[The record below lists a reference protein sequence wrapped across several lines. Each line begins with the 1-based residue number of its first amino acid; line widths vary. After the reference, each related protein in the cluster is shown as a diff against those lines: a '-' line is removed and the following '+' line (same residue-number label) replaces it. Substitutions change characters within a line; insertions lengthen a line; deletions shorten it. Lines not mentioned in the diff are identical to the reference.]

1 MFEAQFTDRIEKI
14 KIIGS
19 TFMAASG
26 LISGRKNSQG
36 LDGDSS
42 FEPFSKAHNARILVR
57 FSAAMMRSIE
67 DVDYTKFDLSSPPD
81 FKLRVGISTGKVI
94 AGVVG
99 AQKPLY
105 DIWGNTVN
113 VASRMDYTGERGRI
127 HLPEQTAFELMNRD
141 SEGRGVEAGDLA
153 LLDSIVLCQ
162 YRGETQVKG
171 KGIMKTYFVELTEDL
186 YPVEEDVR
194 IGLQSMGEHLTVEV
208 EMEDEPSFQ
217 EGKYLSSV
225 VSRNPAL
232 VREKIDNKK
241 DSGFGSEGSLEV
253 DKIKVIRPDWPQLA
267 QPLALQVRPGVS
279 WEAEQEPRVMAQ
291 LSAAELGEHYEV
303 Y

>member
-1 MFEAQFTDRIEKI
+1 MICVTQLMQVMFEPQFTERIEKI

-36 LDGDSS
+36 FDGDTSS
-42 FEPFSKAHNARILVR
+42 EPFSRAHNARILVR
-57 FSAAMMRSIE
+57 FAAAMMRSIE
-67 DVDYTKFDLSSPPD
+67 DVDYTKFELSSPPD

-127 HLPEQTAFELMNRD
+127 HLPEQTAFELMNLD
-141 SEGRGVEAGDLA
+141 SEGKTLA
-153 LLDSIVLCQ
+153 DPTLRDSTVVCQ
-162 YRGETQVKG
+162 YRGEIQVKG
-171 KGIMKTYFVELTEDL
+171 KGIMKTYFVGLTEDL
-186 YPVEEDVR
+186 YPVEEEV
-194 IGLQSMGEHLTVEV
+194 HLGYQQRVEV
-208 EMEDEPSFQ
+208 EMEDEPSV
-217 EGKYLSSV
+217 EERKYLSH
-225 VSRNPAL
+225 RHPTL
-232 VREKIDNKK
+232 LIEEKK
-241 DSGFGSEGSLEV
+241 DSGFEGSLEV
-253 DKIKVIRPDWPQLA
+253 EKMK
-267 QPLALQVRPGVS
+267 VRPARKS
-279 WEAEQEPRVMAQ
+279 WEPDQEPRVMAQ
-291 LSAAELGEHYEV
+291 LSAEQLRDHYDV